1 MVHCWFHVLSFENW
15 PLVWW
20 IEYIWEKIAQSLKQ
34 RSSTLIFI
42 KQNGIDFICV
52 WNHFRHF
59 SAVRKLNG
67 LRPVEALVSVDIR
80 LQKIAFI
87 CVSALISAHF
97 LQHHHLLQQ
106 FSSIAPVV
114 SNKILYI
121 RIKRHN
127 GERSRHFYGTMGPLQ
142 IVILSNVYG
151 LFYYLTECHERFSSA
166 PLGTCDTRIER
177 LLLNS
182 APGGVKAS
190 KWERNML
197 RFEID
202 LICMCHVPKKKSCKM
217 QSAAICYNRMWLL
230 SILLCDF
237 RSLVIRNTI
246 LKFYSLAFKHT
257 GNGTVDVEFWSRT
270 FRLQALN
277 ISYARTQM

>member
-1 MVHCWFHVLSFENW
+1 M
-15 PLVWW
+15 
-20 IEYIWEKIAQSLKQ
+20 
-34 RSSTLIFI
+34 
-42 KQNGIDFICV
+42 
-52 WNHFRHF
+52 
-59 SAVRKLNG
+59 NG
-67 LRPVEALVSVDIR
+67 LRPVEALESVDIR
-80 LQKIAFI
+80 LQKKAFI

-166 PLGTCDTRIER
+166 PLGTRDRRIER

-190 KWERNML
+190 K
-197 RFEID
+197 
-202 LICMCHVPKKKSCKM
+202 
-217 QSAAICYNRMWLL
+217 
-230 SILLCDF
+230 
-237 RSLVIRNTI
+237 
-246 LKFYSLAFKHT
+246 
-257 GNGTVDVEFWSRT
+257 
-270 FRLQALN
+270 
-277 ISYARTQM
+277 

>member
-1 MVHCWFHVLSFENW
+1 MNRIHLRINCTIFGAKKLNINIYQTKWNWLYMCSKKPNIKICLKSFS
-15 PLVWW
+15 PFFGSQ
-20 IEYIWEKIAQSLKQ
+20 KIKWSSSG
-34 RSSTLIFI
+34 RSSS
-42 KQNGIDFICV
+42 K
-52 WNHFRHF
+52 
-59 SAVRKLNG
+59 
-67 LRPVEALVSVDIR
+67 SVDIR

-97 LQHHHLLQQ
+97 LQHHYLLQQ

-166 PLGTCDTRIER
+166 PFGTCDTRIER

-190 KWERNML
+190 KWEKNML

-202 LICMCHVPKKKSCKM
+202 LICKCHVPKKKIM
-217 QSAAICYNRMWLL
+217 
-230 SILLCDF
+230 
-237 RSLVIRNTI
+237 
-246 LKFYSLAFKHT
+246 
-257 GNGTVDVEFWSRT
+257 
-270 FRLQALN
+270 
-277 ISYARTQM
+277 